1 MSWSL
6 ACVQEEEDRMSMA
19 VISEA
24 LNLATEKFILKC
36 YYLFLL
42 FVFPV
47 GIFSLLLVHV
57 SVTE

>member
-1 MSWSL
+1 M
-6 ACVQEEEDRMSMA
+6 QEEEDRMSMA